1 MPLRRLLT
9 RSRVIALLIGCIV
22 LLATVLIAII
32 IRSQDS
38 DTRSSPPDA
47 AKQSSSA
54 PEKPD
59 PTDPPA
65 EHLLPGGKRELFPNY
80 RLVALYGTPS
90 STRLGVLGE
99 QPLEGAIARAKRQ
112 AEAYRPHSKEPI
124 YPAFEIIASVA
135 SAAPTPDNDYS
146 NELGPETLRA
156 WVDAAKK
163 AGIYVVLDLQPGRE
177 DFLTQAKQYE
187 SLLKE
192 PHVGLALDPE
202 WRLKPHEIHMEQIG
216 SVGAVEV
223 NAVSKWLA
231 ELTVRHRLPQKLF
244 LVHQFRMSMITDRDQ
259 LNMSHKS
266 LAYVIQMD
274 GNGTQPVKAETWGVI
289 TRNAPKGMYFGWKN
303 FHDEDHPMLN
313 AAQTMLITPKPWY
326 VSYQ

>member
-1 MPLRRLLT
+1 MLLRRLMT
-9 RSRVIALLIGCIV
+9 RPRLIALLIGCLV
-22 LLATVLIAII
+22 LLAAGLLVIVTS
-32 IRSQDS
+32 SQDG
-38 DTRSSPPDA
+38 DTPSSRPDA
-47 AKQSSSA
+47 AKQPSGT
-54 PEKPD
+54 PEKPA
-59 PTDPPA
+59 PTEPTA
-65 EHLLPGGKRELFPNY
+65 ESLLPGGKRELFPNY

-99 QPLEGAIARAKRQ
+99 QPLEAAIACAKRQ
-112 AEAYRPHSKEPI
+112 ADAYRPHSKEPI

-135 SAAPTPDNDYS
+135 SATPTPDKDYS
-146 NELGPETLRA
+146 NELGVETLRP

-177 DFLTQAKQYE
+177 HFLTQAKQYE

-202 WRLKPHEIHMEQIG
+202 WRLKPQQVHMEQIG
-216 SVGAVEV
+216 SVTAAEV
-223 NAVSKWLA
+223 DAVSDWLA
-231 ELTVRHRLPQKLF
+231 RLTMRHRLPQKLF
-244 LVHQFRMSMITDRDQ
+244 LVHQFRMSMITDRDK

-289 TRNAPKGMYFGWKN
+289 TRNAPEGMYFGWKN
-303 FHDEDHPMLN
+303 FHDEDHPMLS
-313 AAQTMLITPKPWY
+313 AAQTMRITPKPWY